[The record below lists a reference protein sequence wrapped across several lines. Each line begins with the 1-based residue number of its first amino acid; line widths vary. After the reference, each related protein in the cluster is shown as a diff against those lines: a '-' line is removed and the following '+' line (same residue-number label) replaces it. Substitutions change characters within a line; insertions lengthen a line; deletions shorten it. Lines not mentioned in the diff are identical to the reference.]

1 MRIAVT
7 GASGRIGG
15 EVVRLLTAQQHQVVA
30 LTRRPPGAAPGP
42 AGAEVRQADYQ
53 PQEITGSS
61 MFASVRDQRWA
72 AVSADTERLTGR
84 PPTPVRTILARR

>member
-15 EVVRLLTAQQHQVVA
+15 EVVRLLAAQQHQVVA

-42 AGAEVRQADYQ
+42 AGVQVRQA
-53 PQEITGSS
+53 G
-61 MFASVRDQRWA
+61 
-72 AVSADTERLTGR
+72 
-84 PPTPVRTILARR
+84 